1 MEVHHHP
8 QLHHERK
15 PWKEYLLEGLMIF
28 LAVFMGFIAE
38 NIRESVVERGKE
50 KEYLKEMVANLKFD
64 TTRCHNNSALNEARM
79 QGIDSLKA
87 ELQNAMAGKID
98 GNKLYYFTIKY
109 AAGYN
114 PAFFSSSAL
123 TELRSSGS
131 LRILANKELVL
142 KIVDYYDRT
151 IYNALSARPDQRM
164 EEMNKTRNEFFS
176 WEGLNG
182 VIDAE
187 GKIDTAYNNNFNY
200 DTILHT
206 KPALLLLKTKPEDL
220 QRLYNAVS
228 EFEFNLKKYDA
239 YLTIVKRRAIPLIDA
254 IDKEYHFDKE

>member
-8 QLHHERK
+8 QLQHKSK
-15 PWKEYLLEGLMIF
+15 PWKEYLLEGFMIF

-38 NIRESVVERGKE
+38 NIRESVVERGRE
-50 KEYLKEMVANLKFD
+50 KEYLKEMVANLKYD
-64 TTRCHNNSALNEARM
+64 TTRCHNNIAFNEARM
-79 QGIDSLKA
+79 KGIDSLRT
-87 ELQNAMAGKID
+87 ELQNAMTGKID

-151 IYNALSARPDQRM
+151 IYNALNSRPDQRM
-164 EEMNKTRNEFFS
+164 EEMNKTRNEFFG
-176 WEGLNG
+176 WEGLSQ
-182 VIDAE
+182 A
-187 GKIDTAYNNNFNY
+187 
-200 DTILHT
+200 
-206 KPALLLLKTKPEDL
+206 
-220 QRLYNAVS
+220 
-228 EFEFNLKKYDA
+228 
-239 YLTIVKRRAIPLIDA
+239 
-254 IDKEYHFDKE
+254 